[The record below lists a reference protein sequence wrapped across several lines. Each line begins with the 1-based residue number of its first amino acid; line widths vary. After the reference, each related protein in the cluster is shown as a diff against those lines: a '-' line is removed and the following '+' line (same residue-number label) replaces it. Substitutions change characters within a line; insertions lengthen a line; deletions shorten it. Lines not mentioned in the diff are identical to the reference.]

1 MSKEQENP
9 LKFDLLGLYFSKNQ
23 VDVSFISKRSGV
35 DRETLNSFKRK
46 SVITK
51 KVTDRVSGFVL
62 KKIAE
67 ALNKEPGIVF
77 QEIYTL
83 ENQIFNELEILSEN
97 LVFLREQSASI
108 EEALEEVK
116 ELTDSCD
123 CFEIPE
129 LKVFYYEYAIWFYAD
144 FKRGENE

>member
-1 MSKEQENP
+1 MSKEQASP
-9 LKFDLLGLYFSKNQ
+9 LKFDLLGFYFSKNQ

-77 QEIYTL
+77 QEIYIL
-83 ENQIFNELEILSEN
+83 ENQILSELEILNEN
-97 LVFLREQSASI
+97 LIFLRDQGESS
-108 EEALEEVK
+108 EEPLNDIK
-116 ELTDSCD
+116 NLTDSC
-123 CFEIPE
+123 EIFGIKE
-129 LKVFYYEYAIWFYAD
+129 LKHFYYDYAIWFYTNYE
-144 FKRGENE
+144 RIENE